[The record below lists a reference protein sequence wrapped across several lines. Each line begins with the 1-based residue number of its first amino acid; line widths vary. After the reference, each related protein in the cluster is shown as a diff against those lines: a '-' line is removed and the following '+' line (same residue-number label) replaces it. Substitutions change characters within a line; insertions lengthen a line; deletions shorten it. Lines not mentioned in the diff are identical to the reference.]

1 MKTAIAS
8 AHTRCPWENFPALPA
23 GMPNKMQMD
32 EKKDEAQPPPAA
44 PPPVPYISELIT
56 LLIGSPEFQQR

>member
-1 MKTAIAS
+1 MIQTNVIRQ
-8 AHTRCPWENFPALPA
+8 HYFH
-23 GMPNKMQMD
+23 
-32 EKKDEAQPPPAA
+32 AA